1 MENFTTVYSKPQ
13 AVTMLLTNDC
23 NLACSYCFESNK
35 GKDYMPKEMAL
46 DILEATY
53 NVVDPMAGIFTL
65 NMFGGEPLMNWDT
78 FKAVCDY
85 VLENNLKIRI
95 TATTNLTLL
104 TDEMI
109 DYIDELSIPI
119 LVSVDG
125 IKEVH
130 DKHRCNSFDKV
141 IENMKKLIDRDLGY
155 LIEAR
160 MTVAPDTA
168 KYMYESVKMLVD
180 LGINNIA
187 NVPASDLDWD
197 AQSIQDYKDN
207 YEKILDMYIDIL
219 NDETNKRN
227 ISLYKV
233 DQALNLALEPIKE
246 DTSMCNIG
254 NPRWVIVDW
263 KGDIWPCPD
272 YPTTDNVDLI
282 AGKIGNFYTGV
293 DETKVDPKPMVAT
306 YELERCKGCEAISIC
321 KSGCPYENYTKNGKF
336 NEPTIGYCTLQKAFV
351 EIIKAYQDKLLEAT
365 NIRSRQLNVLIEN
378 LKVKKYYDEKVKTI
392 NLLDREFGVR
402 LNHFVE
408 KYENLNNKGNILPS
422 FDTYFKHELM
432 TINAIVAAMVGKRVE
447 FVED

>member
-46 DILEATY
+46 DILKATY

-109 DYIDELSIPI
+109 DYIDELSIPV

-187 NVPASDLDWD
+187 NVPASDLEWD

-378 LKVKKYYDEKVKTI
+378 LKVKKYYDDKVKTI
-392 NLLDREFGVR
+392 SITDREFGVR

-408 KYENLNNKGNILPS
+408 KYENLNNKGNVLPS

-432 TINAIVAAMVGKRVE
+432 TVNAIIAALVGKKVE

>member
-1 MENFTTVYSKPQ
+1 
-13 AVTMLLTNDC
+13 MLLTNDC

-46 DILEATY
+46 DILKATY

-65 NMFGGEPLMNWDT
+65 NMFGGEPLMNWET

-378 LKVKKYYDEKVKTI
+378 LKVKKYYDEKVKTV
-392 NLLDREFGVR
+392 NLFDREFGVR

>member
-46 DILEATY
+46 DILKATY

-65 NMFGGEPLMNWDT
+65 NMFGGEPLMNWET

-197 AQSIQDYKDN
+197 DQSIQDYKDN

-282 AGKIGNFYTGV
+282 VGKIGNFYTGV

-408 KYENLNNKGNILPS
+408 KYENLNNKGNVLPS

>member
-46 DILEATY
+46 DILKATY
-53 NVVDPMAGIFTL
+53 NVVDPMVGIFTL
-65 NMFGGEPLMNWDT
+65 NMFGGEPLMNWET

-293 DETKVDPKPMVAT
+293 DETKVDPKPMIAT

-378 LKVKKYYDEKVKTI
+378 LKVKKYYDEKVKTV
-392 NLLDREFGVR
+392 NLFDREFGVR

>member
-187 NVPASDLDWD
+187 NVPASDLEWD

>member
-46 DILEATY
+46 DILKATY

-65 NMFGGEPLMNWDT
+65 NMFGGEPLMNWET

-197 AQSIQDYKDN
+197 TQSIQDYKDN

-408 KYENLNNKGNILPS
+408 KYENLNNKGNVLPS

>member
-46 DILEATY
+46 DILKATY
-53 NVVDPMAGIFTL
+53 NVVDPMVGIFTL

-187 NVPASDLDWD
+187 NVPASDLEWD

-408 KYENLNNKGNILPS
+408 KYENLNNKGNVLPS

>member
-46 DILEATY
+46 DILKATY

-168 KYMYESVKMLVD
+168 KYMHESVKMLVD

>member
-1 MENFTTVYSKPQ
+1 MENFTTVYRKPQ

-46 DILEATY
+46 DILKATY
-53 NVVDPMAGIFTL
+53 NQVDPMAGIFTL
-65 NMFGGEPLMNWDT
+65 NMFGGEPLMNWET

-109 DYIDELSIPI
+109 DYIDELSIPV

-187 NVPASDLDWD
+187 NVPASDLEWD

-207 YEKILDMYIDIL
+207 YEKILDIYIDIL

-378 LKVKKYYDEKVKTI
+378 LKVKKYYDDKVKTI
-392 NLLDREFGVR
+392 SITDREFGVR

-408 KYENLNNKGNILPS
+408 KYENLNNKGNVLPS

-432 TINAIVAAMVGKRVE
+432 TVNAIIAALVGKKVE

>member
-23 NLACSYCFESNK
+23 NLACRYCFESNK

-46 DILEATY
+46 DILKATY

-65 NMFGGEPLMNWDT
+65 NMFGGEPLMNWET

-378 LKVKKYYDEKVKTI
+378 LKVKKYYDEKVKTV
-392 NLLDREFGVR
+392 NLFDREFGVR

>member
-46 DILEATY
+46 DILKATY
-53 NVVDPMAGIFTL
+53 NVVDPMVGIFTL
-65 NMFGGEPLMNWDT
+65 NMFGGEPLMNWET

-85 VLENNLKIRI
+85 TLENNLKIRI

-104 TDEMI
+104 NDEMI

-378 LKVKKYYDEKVKTI
+378 LKVKKYYDDKVKTV
-392 NLLDREFGVR
+392 NLFDREFGVR

>member
-46 DILEATY
+46 DILKATY

-65 NMFGGEPLMNWDT
+65 NMFGGEPLMNWKT

-378 LKVKKYYDEKVKTI
+378 LKVKKYYDEKVKTV
-392 NLLDREFGVR
+392 NLFDREFGVR

>member
-46 DILEATY
+46 DILKATY

-65 NMFGGEPLMNWDT
+65 NMFGGEPLMNWET

-272 YPTTDNVDLI
+272 YPTTDNIDLI

-378 LKVKKYYDEKVKTI
+378 LKVKKYYDDKVKTV
-392 NLLDREFGVR
+392 NLFDREFGVR

>member
-46 DILEATY
+46 DILKATY

-109 DYIDELSIPI
+109 DHIDELSIPV

-187 NVPASDLDWD
+187 NVPASDLEWD

-272 YPTTDNVDLI
+272 YPTTDNADLI

-392 NLLDREFGVR
+392 SITDREFGVR

-408 KYENLNNKGNILPS
+408 KYENLNNKGNVLPS
-422 FDTYFKHELM
+422 FDTYFRHELM
-432 TINAIVAAMVGKRVE
+432 TVNAIIAALVGKKVE

>member
-46 DILEATY
+46 DILKATY

-141 IENMKKLIDRDLGY
+141 IENMKKFIDRDLGY

-187 NVPASDLDWD
+187 NVPASDLDWE

-378 LKVKKYYDEKVKTI
+378 LKVKKYYDEKVKTV
-392 NLLDREFGVR
+392 NLFDREFGVR

>member
-46 DILEATY
+46 DILKATY
-53 NVVDPMAGIFTL
+53 NQVDPMAGIFTL

-85 VLENNLKIRI
+85 VLDNNLKIRI

-109 DYIDELSIPI
+109 DYIDELSIPV

-141 IENMKKLIDRDLGY
+141 IENMKKLIDKDLGY

-187 NVPASDLDWD
+187 NVPASDLEWD

-207 YEKILDMYIDIL
+207 YEKILDMYINIL

-378 LKVKKYYDEKVKTI
+378 LKVKKYYDDKVKTI
-392 NLLDREFGVR
+392 SITDREFGVR

-408 KYENLNNKGNILPS
+408 KYENLNNKGNVLPS

-432 TINAIVAAMVGKRVE
+432 TVNAIIAALVGKKVE

>member
-46 DILEATY
+46 DILKATY
-53 NVVDPMAGIFTL
+53 NVVDPMAGVFTL

-109 DYIDELSIPI
+109 DYIDELSIPV

-392 NLLDREFGVR
+392 NLFDREFGVR

-408 KYENLNNKGNILPS
+408 KYENLNNKGNVLPS

>member
-46 DILEATY
+46 DILKATY

-109 DYIDELSIPI
+109 DYIDELSIPV

-187 NVPASDLDWD
+187 NVPASDLEWD

-272 YPTTDNVDLI
+272 YPTTDNADLI

-392 NLLDREFGVR
+392 SITDREFGVR

-408 KYENLNNKGNILPS
+408 KYENLNNKGNVLPS
-422 FDTYFKHELM
+422 FDTYFRHELM
-432 TINAIVAAMVGKRVE
+432 TVNAIIAALVGKKVE

>member
-1 MENFTTVYSKPQ
+1 
-13 AVTMLLTNDC
+13 MLLTNDC

-35 GKDYMPKEMAL
+35 GKDYMSKEMAL
-46 DILEATY
+46 DILKATY
-53 NVVDPMAGIFTL
+53 NPVDPMAGIFTL

-109 DYIDELSIPI
+109 DYIDELSIPV

-187 NVPASDLDWD
+187 NVPASDLEWD

-392 NLLDREFGVR
+392 SITDREFGVR

-408 KYENLNNKGNILPS
+408 KYENLNNKGNVLPS

-432 TINAIVAAMVGKRVE
+432 TVNAIIAALVGKKVE

>member
-1 MENFTTVYSKPQ
+1 
-13 AVTMLLTNDC
+13 MLLTNDC

-46 DILEATY
+46 DILKATY

-65 NMFGGEPLMNWDT
+65 NMFGGEPLMNWET

-141 IENMKKLIDRDLGY
+141 IENMKKLIDRNLGY

-378 LKVKKYYDEKVKTI
+378 LKVKKYYDEKVKTV
-392 NLLDREFGVR
+392 NLFDREFGVR

>member
-46 DILEATY
+46 DILKATY

-65 NMFGGEPLMNWDT
+65 NMFGGEPLMNWET

-104 TDEMI
+104 NDEMI

-378 LKVKKYYDEKVKTI
+378 LKVKKYYDEKVKTV
-392 NLLDREFGVR
+392 NLFDREFGVR

>member
-46 DILEATY
+46 DILKATY
-53 NVVDPMAGIFTL
+53 NQVDPMAGIFTL

-109 DYIDELSIPI
+109 DYIDELSIPV

-187 NVPASDLDWD
+187 NVPASDLEWD

-378 LKVKKYYDEKVKTI
+378 LKVKKYYDDKVKTI
-392 NLLDREFGVR
+392 SITDREFGVR

-408 KYENLNNKGNILPS
+408 KYENLNNKGNVLPS

-432 TINAIVAAMVGKRVE
+432 TVNAIIAALVGKKVE

>member
-46 DILEATY
+46 DILKATY
-53 NVVDPMAGIFTL
+53 NPVDPMAGIFTL
-65 NMFGGEPLMNWDT
+65 NMFGGEPLMNWET

-109 DYIDELSIPI
+109 DYIDELSIPV

-207 YEKILDMYIDIL
+207 YEKILDMYINIL

-378 LKVKKYYDEKVKTI
+378 LKVKKYYDDKVKTI
-392 NLLDREFGVR
+392 SITDREFGVR

-408 KYENLNNKGNILPS
+408 KYENLNNKGNVLPS

-432 TINAIVAAMVGKRVE
+432 TVNAIIAALVGKKVE

>member
-1 MENFTTVYSKPQ
+1 MDNFTTVYSKPQ

-46 DILEATY
+46 DILKATY

-109 DYIDELSIPI
+109 NYIDELSIPI

-272 YPTTDNVDLI
+272 YPTTDNADLI

-365 NIRSRQLNVLIEN
+365 NIRSRQLNILIEN

-408 KYENLNNKGNILPS
+408 KYENLNNKGNVLPS

>member
-35 GKDYMPKEMAL
+35 GKDYMPREMAL
-46 DILEATY
+46 DILKATY
-53 NVVDPMAGIFTL
+53 NVVDPMAGVFTL
-65 NMFGGEPLMNWDT
+65 NMFGGEPLMNWET

-187 NVPASDLDWD
+187 NVPASDLEWD

-306 YELERCKGCEAISIC
+306 YELERCKGCEVISIC

-408 KYENLNNKGNILPS
+408 KYENLNNKGNVLPS

>member
-46 DILEATY
+46 DILKATY
-53 NVVDPMAGIFTL
+53 NVVDPMAGVFTL
-65 NMFGGEPLMNWDT
+65 NMFGGEPLMNWET

-109 DYIDELSIPI
+109 DYIDELSIPV

-187 NVPASDLDWD
+187 NVPASDLEWD

-207 YEKILDMYIDIL
+207 YEKILDMYINIL

-272 YPTTDNVDLI
+272 YPTTDNADLI

-306 YELERCKGCEAISIC
+306 YELDRCKGCEAISIC

-378 LKVKKYYDEKVKTI
+378 LKVKKYYDDKVKTI
-392 NLLDREFGVR
+392 SITDREFGVR

-408 KYENLNNKGNILPS
+408 KYENLNNKGNVLPS

-432 TINAIVAAMVGKRVE
+432 TVNAIIAALVGKRVE

>member
-46 DILEATY
+46 DILKATY
-53 NVVDPMAGIFTL
+53 NQVDPMAGIFTL

-109 DYIDELSIPI
+109 DYIDELSIPV

-187 NVPASDLDWD
+187 NVPASDLEWD

-254 NPRWVIVDW
+254 NPKWVIVDW

-378 LKVKKYYDEKVKTI
+378 LKVKKYYDDKVKTI
-392 NLLDREFGVR
+392 SITDREFGVR

-408 KYENLNNKGNILPS
+408 KYENLNNKGNVLPS

-432 TINAIVAAMVGKRVE
+432 TVNAIIAALVGKKVE

>member
-1 MENFTTVYSKPQ
+1 MENFTIVYSKPQ

-35 GKDYMPKEMAL
+35 GKDYMSKEMAL
-46 DILEATY
+46 DILKATY
-53 NVVDPMAGIFTL
+53 NPVDPMAGIFTL

-109 DYIDELSIPI
+109 DYIDELSIPV

-392 NLLDREFGVR
+392 SITDREFGVR

-408 KYENLNNKGNILPS
+408 KYENLNNKGNVLPS

-432 TINAIVAAMVGKRVE
+432 TVNAIIAALVGKKVE

>member
-46 DILEATY
+46 DILKATY
-53 NVVDPMAGIFTL
+53 NQVDPMAGIFTL

-392 NLLDREFGVR
+392 SITDREFGVR

-408 KYENLNNKGNILPS
+408 KYENLNNKGNVLPS

-432 TINAIVAAMVGKRVE
+432 TVNAIIAALVGKKVE

>member
-46 DILEATY
+46 DILKATY
-53 NVVDPMAGIFTL
+53 NVVDPMAGVFTL

-109 DYIDELSIPI
+109 DYIDELSIPV

-187 NVPASDLDWD
+187 NVPASDLEWD

-233 DQALNLALEPIKE
+233 DQTLNLALEPIKE

-408 KYENLNNKGNILPS
+408 KYENLNNKGNVLPS

-432 TINAIVAAMVGKRVE
+432 TVNAIIAALVGKKVE

>member
-46 DILEATY
+46 DILKATY

-65 NMFGGEPLMNWDT
+65 NMFGGEPLMNWET

-378 LKVKKYYDEKVKTI
+378 LKVKKYYDDKVKTI
-392 NLLDREFGVR
+392 NLFDREFGVR

>member
-1 MENFTTVYSKPQ
+1 
-13 AVTMLLTNDC
+13 MLLTNDC

-46 DILEATY
+46 DILKATY

-65 NMFGGEPLMNWDT
+65 NMFGGEPLMNWET

-378 LKVKKYYDEKVKTI
+378 LKVKKYYDDKVKTV
-392 NLLDREFGVR
+392 NLFDREFGVR

>member
-46 DILEATY
+46 DILKATY
-53 NVVDPMAGIFTL
+53 NPVDPMAGIFTL

-109 DYIDELSIPI
+109 DYIDELSIPV

-187 NVPASDLDWD
+187 NVPASDLEWD

-378 LKVKKYYDEKVKTI
+378 LKVKKYYDDKVKTI
-392 NLLDREFGVR
+392 SITDREFGVR

-408 KYENLNNKGNILPS
+408 KYENLNNKGNVLPS

-432 TINAIVAAMVGKRVE
+432 TVNAIIAALVGKKVE

>member
-46 DILEATY
+46 DILKATY
-53 NVVDPMAGIFTL
+53 NPVDPMAGIFTL

-109 DYIDELSIPI
+109 DYIDELSIPV

-378 LKVKKYYDEKVKTI
+378 LKVKKYYDDKVKTI
-392 NLLDREFGVR
+392 SITDREFGVR

-408 KYENLNNKGNILPS
+408 KYENLNNKGNVLPS

-432 TINAIVAAMVGKRVE
+432 TVNAIIAALVGKKVE

>member
-46 DILEATY
+46 DILKATY

-65 NMFGGEPLMNWDT
+65 NMFGGEPLMNWET

>member
-46 DILEATY
+46 DILKATY
-53 NVVDPMAGIFTL
+53 NPVDPMAGIFTL

-392 NLLDREFGVR
+392 SITDREFGVR

-408 KYENLNNKGNILPS
+408 KYENLNNKGNVLPS

-432 TINAIVAAMVGKRVE
+432 TVNAIIAALVGKKVE

>member
-46 DILEATY
+46 DILKATY

-104 TDEMI
+104 TNEMI

-378 LKVKKYYDEKVKTI
+378 LKVKKYYDDKVKTV
-392 NLLDREFGVR
+392 NLFDREFGVR

>member
-46 DILEATY
+46 DILKATY

-378 LKVKKYYDEKVKTI
+378 LKVKKYYDEKVKTV
-392 NLLDREFGVR
+392 NLFDREFGVR

>member
-46 DILEATY
+46 DILKATY

-65 NMFGGEPLMNWDT
+65 NMFGGEPLMNWET

-272 YPTTDNVDLI
+272 YPTTDNIDLI

-378 LKVKKYYDEKVKTI
+378 LKVKKYYDEKVKTV
-392 NLLDREFGVR
+392 NLFDREFGVR

>member
-46 DILEATY
+46 DILKATY
-53 NVVDPMAGIFTL
+53 NQVDPMAGIFTL
-65 NMFGGEPLMNWDT
+65 NMFGGEPLMNWET

-109 DYIDELSIPI
+109 DYIDELSIPV

-187 NVPASDLDWD
+187 NVPASDLEWD

-207 YEKILDMYIDIL
+207 YEKILDMYINIL

-392 NLLDREFGVR
+392 SITDREFGVR

-408 KYENLNNKGNILPS
+408 KYENLNNKGNVLPS

-432 TINAIVAAMVGKRVE
+432 TVNAIIAALVGKKVE